1 MTYQVKITAFA
12 NNAAK
17 QLNPE
22 IKKAAKAALK
32 ELAENPSL
40 GKELQT
46 ELSGF
51 WFYRFL
57 RYRIVYKADTQKKII
72 IVWAIGHRRD
82 IYETMSEHLH
92 SLSPEESK

>member
-1 MTYQVKITAFA
+1 MTYHVKITTFA

-17 QLNPE
+17 KLSPE

-32 ELAENPSL
+32 DLAENPYL

-51 WFYRFL
+51 WSYRFL
-57 RYRIVYKADTQKKII
+57 RYRIVFKVDAQKKNL

-82 IYETMSEHLH
+82 IYETMSEHILKF
-92 SLSPEESK
+92 SSEDSK

>member
-17 QLNPE
+17 KLNPE
-22 IKKAAKAALK
+22 IKKTAKAALK
-32 ELAENPSL
+32 KLAENPYL

-51 WFYRFL
+51 WSYRFM

-82 IYETMSEHLH
+82 IYETISEHVQ
-92 SLSPEESK
+92 SFSPEESK

>member
-17 QLNPE
+17 RLNPE

-32 ELAENPSL
+32 ELAENPYL

-51 WFYRFL
+51 WSYRFL

-82 IYETMSEHLH
+82 IYETISEHVQ
-92 SLSPEESK
+92 SFSPEESK

>member
-1 MTYQVKITAFA
+1 MTYQVKITVFA

-17 QLNPE
+17 RLNPE
-22 IKKAAKAALK
+22 IKKAAKVALK
-32 ELAENPSL
+32 ELAENPYL

-51 WFYRFL
+51 WSYRFL

-82 IYETMSEHLH
+82 IYETISEHVQ
-92 SLSPEESK
+92 SFSPEESK

>member
-1 MTYQVKITAFA
+1 MKSRSRTFA
-12 NNAAK
+12 NKVAK

-32 ELAENPSL
+32 ELAENPYL

-51 WFYRFL
+51 WSYRFL
-57 RYRIVYKADTQKKII
+57 RYRIVFKLTLRKKLSLFGLSVTDAIFTKP
-72 IVWAIGHRRD
+72 WAI
-82 IYETMSEHLH
+82 IF
-92 SLSPEESK
+92 

>member
-1 MTYQVKITAFA
+1 MTFQVKITAFA

-32 ELAENPSL
+32 ELAENPYL

-51 WFYRFL
+51 WSYRFL
-57 RYRIVYKADTQKKII
+57 RYRIVYKTDTQKKII

-82 IYETMSEHLH
+82 IYETMSEHVQ
-92 SLSPEESK
+92 SFSPEESK